1 MEFCVSNSTLSAA
14 TASAVDTVQNFTS
27 QCPNLARR
35 AKPKNP
41 HFSSKMARICQ
52 TQARILSGGNNRG
65 PNRRLTHTAQVGLSV
80 AYARNIWGNYALRC
94 RRAWV
99 RTPKPPNTQ
108 SVTVEGS
115 GTDAFACIN
124 AAKSIGTLFV
134 INCQPLPSVC
144 Q

>member
-1 MEFCVSNSTLSAA
+1 MPSRT
-14 TASAVDTVQNFTS
+14 FTS
-27 QCPNLARR
+27 QCPNLARP
-35 AKPKNP
+35 AKLSDP
-41 HFSSKMARICQ
+41 HFSATSARICQ
-52 TQARILSGGNNRG
+52 TQARILSGGDNRG
-65 PNRRLTHTAQVGLSV
+65 PNRRLTHTAQVGLSG
-80 AYARNIWGNYALRC
+80 AYARNIRGNYALRR

-99 RTPKPPNTQ
+99 RIPKPPNIQ

-134 INCQPLPSVC
+134 INCQLLPSVC